1 MSHLPEMGDGAPGR
15 VSKPKKLLATFL
27 ATFALAAGFPAQ
39 ADSLDMV
46 DYREALTKP
55 IVPDAEFLKSMNELN
70 EERIREIRENT
81 LQNIEEM
88 TVTAV
93 DLTQILNPDIEVYN
107 LHVGLEGKVLVH
119 VYDELSNSW
128 KYVGSNPY
136 RTSK

>member
-1 MSHLPEMGDGAPGR
+1 MSHLPEMGEGAPER
-15 VSKPKKLLATFL
+15 VFKPKKLLATIL

-39 ADSLDMV
+39 AQELDLA

-55 IVPDAEFLKSMNELN
+55 IVPDAEFLQAMIELN
-70 EERIREIRENT
+70 ETRIREIRENT
-81 LQNIEEM
+81 IQNIEEM

-93 DLTQILNPDIEVYN
+93 DLSQVLNPDIEVYN

-128 KYVGSNPY
+128 KYVGSNPFY
-136 RTSK
+136 K